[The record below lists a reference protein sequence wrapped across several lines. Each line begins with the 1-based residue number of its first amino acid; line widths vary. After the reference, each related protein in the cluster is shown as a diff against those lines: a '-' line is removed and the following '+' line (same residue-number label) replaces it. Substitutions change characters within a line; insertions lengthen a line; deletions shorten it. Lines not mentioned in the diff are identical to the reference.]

1 MGVILDPDIVRI
13 EIIYTRTTGT
23 WTSLSNIYGIN
34 SISVDGGAGMLEYRQ
49 LSSIVLPE
57 VGNPLLPLAG
67 GTLLDVVIVSPTVLK
82 CSCLVDPN
90 TLINAPRYRITGR
103 EGCK

>member
-1 MGVILDPDIVRI
+1 MGVILSDDIVRI
-13 EIIYTRTTGT
+13 EIEYTRTTGT
-23 WTSLSNIYGIN
+23 WTSLANIYGIT

-67 GTLLDVVIVSPTVLK
+67 GTLLDIVIVSPTVIR
-82 CSCLVDPN
+82 CTCLVDPN
-90 TLINAPRYRITGR
+90 NLTNASRYRITGR